1 MIPEFSSSASE
12 SVARS
17 RPCALTQWHAM
28 TAAAMSVALLTVT
41 VTVGQKNPTRNY
53 SISLFSIEHH
63 VQNQLWNRFG
73 LTSEVSALLSL
84 AVRGTDG
91 GRRGR
96 RAESASSHWQAR
108 QKSSP
113 GSVFQ
118 VESSSSKFI
127 ANLNFR
133 SHTAATVLRSTSFGA
148 GANPGHSDPAPA
160 AIPGPELGYIL
171 MNYNTNDRN
180 RIGVVI
186 VIRCC

>member
-1 MIPEFSSSASE
+1 MFRINFGIGLDLLVKYPLCSAW
-12 SVARS
+12 
-17 RPCALTQWHAM
+17 Q
-28 TAAAMSVALLTVT
+28 SVALMVAAAA
-41 VTVGQKNPTRNY
+41 GG
-53 SISLFSIEHH
+53 
-63 VQNQLWNRFG
+63 QNQPRVTG
-73 LTSEVSALLSL
+73 RL
-84 AVRGTDG
+84 AKSR
-91 GRRGR
+91 R
-96 RAESASSHWQAR
+96 RAQS
-108 QKSSP
+108 
-113 GSVFQ
+113 FQ